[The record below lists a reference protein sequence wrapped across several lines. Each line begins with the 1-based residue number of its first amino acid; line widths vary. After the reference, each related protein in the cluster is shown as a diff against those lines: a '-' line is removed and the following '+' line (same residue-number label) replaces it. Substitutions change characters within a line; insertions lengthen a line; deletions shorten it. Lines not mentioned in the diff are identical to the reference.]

1 MGKYPF
7 NALSAHNG
15 ALNILSLLFAGRKTM
30 DIRMYERMTLTV
42 SQLNLFI
49 KDIFNQ
55 IPALGDIRIKGEI
68 SNFKHHTSG
77 HMYMSLKDETGVLR
91 AVMFRNAAMGLDFR
105 PENGMQVIAEGR
117 VGVYERDGQYQLYI
131 NSMVQ
136 DGKGNLFEKFE
147 KLKKKLEAEGL
158 FAASAKKPIPT
169 FPKRVGVA
177 TAPTGAAVRDII
189 NILSRRFPYAD
200 ICLYPVLVQGD
211 GAAESVCKAIEYFNN
226 NSAVDVLIIGR
237 GGGSVEDLWAFNE
250 EILARA
256 IFKSEIPIISAVGH
270 ETDFT
275 IADFVAD
282 LRAPTPS
289 AAAELAVPSG
299 TELAERFNTSG
310 MRLENAVN
318 KIIEKRK
325 LQLKVYA
332 EKKVL
337 QDPMLKVNEKGMQL
351 DSVFRMFEN
360 AAKTNLNEKRQSFGI
375 IVSRLDGLSPLNTMM
390 RGFSVAK
397 DADGKVIKSVAD
409 AKSGDDISVI
419 VSDGEI
425 KATVK

>member
-1 MGKYPF
+1 
-7 NALSAHNG
+7 
-15 ALNILSLLFAGRKTM
+15 
-30 DIRMYERMTLTV
+30 MYERMTLTV

-55 IPALGDIRIKGEI
+55 IPALNDIRIKGEI

-91 AVMFRNAAMGLDFR
+91 AVMFRGSAMGLDFR

-136 DGKGNLFEKFE
+136 DGKGNLYEQFE

-158 FAASAKKPIPT
+158 FDQSAKKPIPT

-211 GAAESVCKAIEYFNN
+211 GAAESVCRAIEYFND
-226 NSAVDVLIIGR
+226 NSAADVLIIGR
-237 GGGSVEDLWAFNE
+237 GGGSMEDLWAFNE

-256 IFKSEIPIISAVGH
+256 IFKSKIPVISAVGH

-289 AAAELAVPSG
+289 AAAELAVPSW
-299 TELAERFNTSG
+299 AEIAEKFSTAG
-310 MRLENAVN
+310 MRLVNAVN
-318 KIIEKRK
+318 KIIEKRR

-332 EKKVL
+332 DKQVL
-337 QDPMLKVNEKGMQL
+337 RDPMLKVNEKGMQL

-360 AAKTNLNEKRQSFGI
+360 AAKTSLNDKRQSFGV
-375 IVSRLDGLSPLNTMM
+375 IVSRLDGLSPLNTLK

-397 DADGKVIKSVAD
+397 NSDGDIIKSVVD

-425 KATVK
+425 CATVK